1 MVINFDKKNSLEF
14 FSELCSLA
22 QMMGVEPMSNIES
35 AEYSTRLVSNQFRLV
50 KSANDLYQT
59 ILEMPTRF
67 REIERVRSP
76 KL

>member
-1 MVINFDKKNSLEF
+1 
-14 FSELCSLA
+14 
-22 QMMGVEPMSNIES
+22 MSNIES
-35 AEYSTRLVSNQFRLV
+35 AEYSTRLVSNQFSLV